1 LIEHWRAFRSSF
13 VYFDTE
19 RIEKSAGTVA
29 GGLNALLAVS
39 RSQGTVPKYRST
51 VRW

>member
-1 LIEHWRAFRSSF
+1 LIEHWHAFRSSF
-13 VYFDTE
+13 VYSDTE
-19 RIEKSAGTVA
+19 RLKKSAGTGA

-51 VRW
+51 MRW